1 MDPPTQPPTAA
12 TRPAIAGSPTTGGIP
27 ALFARAIGRP
37 HALRRCIVLLTGLGA
52 AYALSIEL
60 LALGGGTP
68 GTAPWLA
75 IPTESYFFV
84 EPAFTAPVIVLGA
97 ILASPVAYLLAT
109 AFGSRGTFDDTLVA
123 VGLATCIATLF
134 SLVPDFVMGLITA
147 AGLADGASWAEDLL
161 RPSLA
166 RTPLTPLQPRIRV
179 VGSPVP
185 RDADSRHPGNGRQS
199 GSPTRAVAVAGINR
213 LRRWAA
219 RDVGHPHP
227 GHRAADAVR
236 PDQPFRP
243 PLRRQRRRGPAGSP
257 PAAVRVAPSP
267 PGDDGA
273 RPSEKLARLADVT
286 GADVDPPDR
295 AADHERTPTAGRRHG
310 PGRGRGMR
318 QRRPGAGT
326 GRTGAASPP
335 GPAPADTPPAGAPAA
350 VAHCVTRRPT
360 KPRSGS
366 GGTHPSM
373 APRGLFST
381 GTSGTS

>member
-75 IPTESYFFV
+75 IPMESYFFV

-97 ILASPVAYLLAT
+97 ILASAVAYLLAT

-161 RPSLA
+161 RPSPA
-166 RTPLTPLQPRIRV
+166 RTFLWTYLTLYTLAFLVLYPLAVRSAHHQLRSGNALA
-179 VGSPVP
+179 VG
-185 RDADSRHPGNGRQS
+185 
-199 GSPTRAVAVAGINR
+199 
-213 LRRWAA
+213 WAA
-219 RDVGHPHP
+219 FLVYQGFLLVFIR
-227 GHRAADAVR
+227 
-236 PDQPFRP
+236 
-243 PLRRQRRRGPAGSP
+243 
-257 PAAVRVAPSP
+257 
-267 PGDDGA
+267 
-273 RPSEKLARLADVT
+273 
-286 GADVDPPDR
+286 
-295 AADHERTPTAGRRHG
+295 
-310 PGRGRGMR
+310 
-318 QRRPGAGT
+318 
-326 GRTGAASPP
+326 
-335 GPAPADTPPAGAPAA
+335 
-350 VAHCVTRRPT
+350 
-360 KPRSGS
+360 
-366 GGTHPSM
+366 
-373 APRGLFST
+373 
-381 GTSGTS
+381 

>member
-1 MDPPTQPPTAA
+1 MPCPSSFSRWAA
-12 TRPAIAGSPTTGGIP
+12 GLRGRRPGWPSPRSPTSSWSRPLPPRSSFSVRSSPRPWRICWPRRSAP
-27 ALFARAIGRP
+27 AVP
-37 HALRRCIVLLTGLGA
+37 ST
-52 AYALSIEL
+52 
-60 LALGGGTP
+60 TP
-68 GTAPWLA
+68 W
-75 IPTESYFFV
+75 S
-84 EPAFTAPVIVLGA
+84 
-97 ILASPVAYLLAT
+97 
-109 AFGSRGTFDDTLVA
+109 A

-134 SLVPDFVMGLITA
+134 SLVPDFVS
-147 AGLADGASWAEDLL
+147 ASWAEDLL
-161 RPSLA
+161 RPSPA